1 MKLTHPDRSR
11 GDGIQIRALV
21 AVAVIA
27 LLLFGALFHH
37 HTSEADAFA
46 CSFCQA
52 GLETPVP
59 DLAGVLATTSFVV
72 VWCVTQT
79 RPCCPPRVVHFATL
93 VPRAPP
99 LTTLPVIFWEG
110 RIGPV

>member
-1 MKLTHPDRSR
+1 MTVTHPDRS
-11 GDGIQIRALV
+11 GGNGVPIRALV

-37 HTSEADAFA
+37 HTSEADALA

-59 DLAGVLATTSFVV
+59 DLSGVLTTISFVL

-79 RPCCPPRVVHFATL
+79 PPCRLPRVVHFAVL

-99 LTTLPVIFWEG
+99 ATTLPVIFWEG
-110 RIGPV
+110 CVGLA